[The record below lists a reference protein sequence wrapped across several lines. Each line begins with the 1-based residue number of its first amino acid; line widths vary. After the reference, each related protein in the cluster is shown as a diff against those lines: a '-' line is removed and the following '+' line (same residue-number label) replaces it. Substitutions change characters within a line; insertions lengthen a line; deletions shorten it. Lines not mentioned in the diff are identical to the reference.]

1 MFGMMDV
8 SLEFLRQVPS
18 VTSIT
23 FQWSWF
29 DMTDSNSQYYVR
41 GQWSVTKV
49 VPSVRFLLYRT
60 KLPMLVDSK
69 SNGTLVLYILVF
81 FKKLGF

>member
-1 MFGMMDV
+1 
-8 SLEFLRQVPS
+8 
-18 VTSIT
+18 
-23 FQWSWF
+23 
-29 DMTDSNSQYYVR
+29 MTDSNSQYYVR

-49 VPSVRFLLYRT
+49 VSSVRFLRT

>member
-1 MFGMMDV
+1 
-8 SLEFLRQVPS
+8 
-18 VTSIT
+18 
-23 FQWSWF
+23 
-29 DMTDSNSQYYVR
+29 MTDSNSQYYVR

-49 VPSVRFLLYRT
+49 VPSVRFLLYMYRT

>member
-1 MFGMMDV
+1 
-8 SLEFLRQVPS
+8 
-18 VTSIT
+18 
-23 FQWSWF
+23 
-29 DMTDSNSQYYVR
+29 MTDSNSQYYVR

-49 VPSVRFLLYRT
+49 VPSVMPSVRFLLYRT